1 MPFEEELREY
11 GLSEKEARVYLALL
25 RLGPSTVNQ
34 IAEKADLIRTTTYDL
49 LKGLREKGLVASMVK
64 NKIFYFEAAD
74 PKKLTQILEEKKR
87 KIEKLLPD
95 LRKLRTELIL
105 KPHTEVYE
113 GKEGI
118 KTVYQDI
125 LEEKKPLSAI
135 SNTHF
140 IFKIVPFYVP
150 HFVKQ
155 RAKAGI
161 FIRLL
166 NEKTK
171 ESIELMKKRD
181 KQELRETRFIPQLK
195 DIPVTEYIYGDNVA
209 ILGTKPE
216 EPLGIIIRHKEFA
229 QSQKL
234 LFDLLWDSA
243 ERQKKC

>member
-1 MPFEEELREY
+1 MYELELQEY
-11 GLSEKEARVYLALL
+11 GLSGKEAKVYLALL
-25 RLGPSTVNQ
+25 ALGPSTVNQ
-34 IAEKADLIRTTTYDL
+34 IAEKADLVRTTTYDL
-49 LKGLREKGLVASMVK
+49 LKGLREKGIVASMVK
-64 NKIFYFEAAD
+64 NKILYFEAAD
-74 PKKLTQILEEKKR
+74 PQKLVQILEEKKR
-87 KIEKLLPD
+87 KIASLLPS
-95 LRKLRTELIL
+95 LSMLKKAVPL

-125 LEEKKPLSAI
+125 LEKRQPLDAI

-140 IFKIVPFYVP
+140 IFKVLPFYVP

-155 RAKAGI
+155 RAKSGI

-166 NEKTK
+166 NEKTP

-181 KQELRETRFIPQLK
+181 KKELRETRFIPQLK

-209 ILGTKPE
+209 IMGTSPE

-229 QSQKL
+229 KAQRL
-234 LFDLLWDSA
+234 LFELLWKNA
-243 ERQKKC
+243 EK